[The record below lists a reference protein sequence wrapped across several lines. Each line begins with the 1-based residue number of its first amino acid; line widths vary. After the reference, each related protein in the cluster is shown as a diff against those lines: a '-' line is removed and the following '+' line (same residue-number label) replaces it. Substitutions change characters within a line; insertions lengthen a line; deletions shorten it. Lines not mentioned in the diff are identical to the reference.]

1 MIVCSPEGFGVV
13 DHVGPCGGMWCWGPN
28 CRCFERMSTLKS
40 CASVTILLLCGFS
53 LNIDFHQKHHSPIH
67 QLLTAGSYSLLKAC
81 SHVACW
87 VEFLSPSLPEGWLG
101 PTGADWPL
109 WWDGDGADGMWSDT
123 HMLMVVICSLIQY
136 KDVILPVQEIP
147 FWRWHLYIGSAP
159 IPLGQGQGL
168 GQGSGDVRP
177 VAGEHTGCIRCRNW
191 L

>member
-1 MIVCSPEGFGVV
+1 MASCCAPACSQALPVKPQGVWARGSEAWAGSRDLRNLEFV
-13 DHVGPCGGMWCWGPN
+13 RWGSSGPSSLM
-28 CRCFERMSTLKS
+28 ERMSTLKS

-87 VEFLSPSLPEGWLG
+87 VEFLSPSLSEGWLG

-159 IPLGQGQGL
+159 IPKGRGWGREV
-168 GQGSGDVRP
+168 GM
-177 VAGEHTGCIRCRNW
+177 
-191 L
+191 